1 MITTTAIIAPV
12 IMVII
17 SLDFCFKIVYD
28 IANLIL
34 SHSYC
39 IAFMEFS
46 TIASRILAL
55 SYDTPNFSIFLFF
68 FLKKTPYVVHLS
80 FGWEEKKKRKG
91 EKKEKKYKNLQRK
104 NKN

>member
-17 SLDFCFKIVYD
+17 SLDFCFKTVYD

-46 TIASRILAL
+46 TIASRVLAL
-55 SYDTPNFSIFLFF
+55 SYDAPHFSIF
-68 FLKKTPYVVHLS
+68 KEGGTIRSPSITQV
-80 FGWEEKKKRKG
+80 GGEEEKEGGRRK
-91 EKKEKKYKNLQRK
+91 EM
-104 NKN
+104 

>member
-1 MITTTAIIAPV
+1 M
-12 IMVII
+12 
-17 SLDFCFKIVYD
+17 IVYD

-55 SYDTPNFSIFLFF
+55 SYDTPNFSIF
-68 FLKKTPYVVHLS
+68 FLKKKKNTIRSPSIVRM
-80 FGWEEKKKRKG
+80 GGKEEKEGK
-91 EKKEKKYKNLQRK
+91 KKEKKYKNLQRK